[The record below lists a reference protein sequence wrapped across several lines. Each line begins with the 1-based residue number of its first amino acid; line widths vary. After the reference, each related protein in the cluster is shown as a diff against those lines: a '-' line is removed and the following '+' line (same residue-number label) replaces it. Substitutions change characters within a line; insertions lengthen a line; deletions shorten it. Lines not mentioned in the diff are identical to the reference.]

1 MVCKSTKLY
10 WWQIRE
16 KQNLDNENYSSGVQK
31 KKHPRTTNAL
41 SWVANRISLFVGL
54 PTFLEKVNILV
65 EFLLIMRLICQQHRI
80 QMQL

>member
-31 KKHPRTTNAL
+31 KKKHPEQRMPCHEL
-41 SWVANRISLFVGL
+41 QI
-54 PTFLEKVNILV
+54 EEVNL
-65 EFLLIMRLICQQHRI
+65 
-80 QMQL
+80 

>member
-31 KKHPRTTNAL
+31 KKKTPQNNECPVMSCKSKKLICRFTNIFRKGQHFGWVSLNYAL
-41 SWVANRISLFVGL
+41 NL
-54 PTFLEKVNILV
+54 PTA
-65 EFLLIMRLICQQHRI
+65 
-80 QMQL
+80 